1 VGVKPSRVPLFLLA
15 AVALA
20 APALAQEKTKP
31 PVFSTGTDV
40 VNVTLTVRDAQGHLV
55 SDLAREDFA
64 VQEDG
69 RPQAVQVFA
78 RAVQPGHDET
88 LALDLG
94 LVLDTSESM
103 LKMLKLS
110 QQAAVRFLES
120 IPRARDLITIFFD
133 EDIRLSRYDSEN
145 QQGLIERIETIKG
158 GGWTALYDAI
168 AVYLARV
175 QDSNG
180 RKILVLFTDG
190 EDTRSAIGLGELLQT
205 IRSSPVTIYPIGFM
219 GGFPTGS
226 TRLLQS
232 RAFLQQIA
240 EITGGQLFTP
250 STSKDLGLIYQK
262 ILDELSA
269 QYVIGFVSDN
279 QRRDG
284 KFRKLKVDVRR
295 DGMKVRHR
303 MGYFA
308 PGGSR

>member
-1 VGVKPSRVPLFLLA
+1 MLSPRVPLVLLA
-15 AVALA
+15 TA
-20 APALAQEKTKP
+20 AIGLPAGAQEKSTQ

-40 VNVTLTVRDAQGHLV
+40 VNITITVRDGQGRLV
-55 SDLAREDFA
+55 SDLTREEFSI
-64 VQEDG
+64 QEDG
-69 RPQAVQVFA
+69 RPQTVQVFA
-78 RAVQPGHDET
+78 RAVEPGHDDT

-94 LVLDTSESM
+94 LLLDTSESM
-103 LKMLKLS
+103 IKMLKLS
-110 QQAAVRFLES
+110 QEAAVRFLQS

-168 AVYLARV
+168 AVYLVRV
-175 QDSNG
+175 QDSSG
-180 RKILVLFTDG
+180 RKVLVLFTDG
-190 EDTRSAIGLGELLQT
+190 EDSRSAIPLGDLIQS
-205 IRSSPVTIYPIGFM
+205 IRSSAVTIYPIGIM
-219 GGFPTGS
+219 GGFPSGS
-226 TRLLQS
+226 TRLIQS

-250 STSKDLGLIYQK
+250 ASSKDLGVIYQK
-262 ILDELSA
+262 ILDELAA

-279 QRRDG
+279 PRQDG

-303 MGYFA
+303 TGYFA

>member
-1 VGVKPSRVPLFLLA
+1 VTAGRLGLIFLA
-15 AVALA
+15 ATATGL
-20 APALAQEKTKP
+20 PALAQEKSEP
-31 PVFSTGTDV
+31 PVFSAGTDV
-40 VNVTLTVRDAQGHLV
+40 VNVTMTVRDGQGRLI
-55 SDLAREDFA
+55 SDLTRDDFA

-88 LALDLG
+88 LALNLG
-94 LVLDTSESM
+94 LLLDTSESM

-133 EDIRLSRYDSEN
+133 QDIRLSRYDSEN

-180 RKILVLFTDG
+180 RKVLVLFTDG
-190 EDTRSAIGLGELLQT
+190 EDSRSAVSLGELLQS
-205 IRSSPVTIYPIGFM
+205 IRSSAVTIYPIGFM

-226 TRLLQS
+226 ARLLQS

-250 STSKDLGLIYQK
+250 NTSKDLGLIYQK
-262 ILDELSA
+262 ILDELTA

-279 QRRDG
+279 LHRDG

-295 DGMKVRHR
+295 DGLRVRHR

-308 PGGSR
+308 PGGRR

>member
-168 AVYLARV
+168 AVYLVRV
-175 QDSNG
+175 QDSSG
-180 RKILVLFTDG
+180 RKVLVLFTDG
-190 EDTRSAIGLGELLQT
+190 EDSRSAIPLGDLLQT
-205 IRSSPVTIYPIGFM
+205 IRSSAVTIYPIGIF
-219 GGFPTGS
+219 GGFPGGS

-240 EITGGQLFTP
+240 DITGGQLFAP
-250 STSKDLGLIYQK
+250 STSKDLGRIYQK

-279 QRRDG
+279 PRQDG

-295 DGMKVRHR
+295 DGLKVRHR
-303 MGYFA
+303 IGYFA
-308 PGGSR
+308 PGGRR

>member
-1 VGVKPSRVPLFLLA
+1 VLSPWVPSVLLA
-15 AVALA
+15 AAALA
-20 APALAQEKTKP
+20 APAAAQQNAKQ
-31 PVFSTGTDV
+31 PVFSSGTDI
-40 VNVTLTVRDAQGHLV
+40 VNVTLTVRDAQGRLV
-55 SDLAREDFA
+55 SDLKQEDFV

-78 RAVQPGHDET
+78 RAVEPGHNDT

-103 LKMLKLS
+103 IKMLKLS
-110 QQAAVRFLES
+110 QEAAVRFLES

-168 AVYLARV
+168 AVYLVRV

-180 RKILVLFTDG
+180 RKVLVLFTDG
-190 EDTRSAIGLGELLQT
+190 EDTRSAIGLGDLLQT
-205 IRSSPVTIYPIGFM
+205 IRSSAVTIYPIGFM

-226 TRLLQS
+226 ARLLQS

-240 EITGGQLFTP
+240 EISGGQLFTP

-284 KFRKLKVDVRR
+284 KFRKLRVDVRR
-295 DGMKVRHR
+295 DGLKARHR
-303 MGYFA
+303 TGYFA
-308 PGGSR
+308 PGAGR

>member
-1 VGVKPSRVPLFLLA
+1 VSSPRVPVFLLA
-15 AVALA
+15 AAALA
-20 APALAQEKTKP
+20 APALAQEKAEP
-31 PVFSTGTDV
+31 PVFSAGTDV
-40 VNVTLTVRDAQGHLV
+40 VNVTLTVRDPQGHFV
-55 SDLAREDFA
+55 SDLTREDFA

-69 RPQAVQVFA
+69 RPQAVHVFA

-94 LVLDTSESM
+94 LLLDTSESM

-110 QQAAVRFLES
+110 QQAAVRFLQS
-120 IPRARDLITIFFD
+120 IPRARNLITIFFD

-180 RKILVLFTDG
+180 RKVLVLFTDG
-190 EDTRSAIGLGELLQT
+190 EDSRSAVGLGDLLQT
-205 IRSSPVTIYPIGFM
+205 IRSSAVTIYPIGFM

-250 STSKDLGLIYQK
+250 NTSKDLGLIFQK

-295 DGMKVRHR
+295 DGLKVRHR
-303 MGYFA
+303 LGYFA
-308 PGGSR
+308 PGGGR

>member
-1 VGVKPSRVPLFLLA
+1 VKFPRVPLFLLA
-15 AVALA
+15 GAVLGV
-20 APALAQEKTKP
+20 PALAQEKSEP
-31 PVFSTGTDV
+31 PVFSAGTDV
-40 VNVTLTVRDAQGHLV
+40 VNVTLTVRDGQGRLV
-55 SDLAREDFA
+55 SDLTREDFA

-88 LALDLG
+88 LALNLG
-94 LVLDTSESM
+94 LLLDTSESM

-133 EDIRLSRYDSEN
+133 QDIRLSRYDSEN

-180 RKILVLFTDG
+180 RKVLVLFTDG
-190 EDTRSAIGLGELLQT
+190 EDSRSAVSLGELLQS
-205 IRSSPVTIYPIGFM
+205 IRSSAVTIYPIGFM

-226 TRLLQS
+226 ARLLQS

-250 STSKDLGLIYQK
+250 NTSKDLGLIYQK

-279 QRRDG
+279 LHRDG

-295 DGMKVRHR
+295 DGLRVRHR

-308 PGGSR
+308 PGGRR

>member
-1 VGVKPSRVPLFLLA
+1 MKPSRVPLFLLA

>member
-1 VGVKPSRVPLFLLA
+1 MKSPGVPWFLLA
-15 AVALA
+15 AAALA
-20 APALAQEKTKP
+20 APALAQEKSEP
-31 PVFSTGTDV
+31 PVFSAGTDI
-40 VNVTLTVRDAQGHLV
+40 VNVTLTVRDGQGHLI
-55 SDLAREDFA
+55 SDLTREDFA

-69 RPQAVQVFA
+69 RLQAVQVFA

-88 LALDLG
+88 LALNLG
-94 LVLDTSESM
+94 LLLDTSESM

-175 QDSNG
+175 QDSSG
-180 RKILVLFTDG
+180 RKVLVLFTDG
-190 EDTRSAIGLGELLQT
+190 EDSRSAVSLGDLLQT
-205 IRSSPVTIYPIGFM
+205 IRSSAVTIYPIGFM

-226 TRLLQS
+226 ARLLQS

-240 EITGGQLFTP
+240 ETTGGQLFAP
-250 STSKDLGLIYQK
+250 NTSKDLGLIYQK

-295 DGMKVRHR
+295 DGLKVRHR
-303 MGYFA
+303 LGYFA

>member
-1 VGVKPSRVPLFLLA
+1 MGVKPSRVPLFLLA

>member
-1 VGVKPSRVPLFLLA
+1 MLSPRVPLFL
-15 AVALA
+15 AVAA
-20 APALAQEKTKP
+20 ASAASVAGQQSSQQ
-31 PVFSTGTDV
+31 PVFSSGTGV
-40 VNVTLTVRDAQGHLV
+40 VNVTLTVRDAQGRLI
-55 SDLAREDFA
+55 SDLKQDEFV

-69 RPQAVQVFA
+69 RPQVVQVFA
-78 RAVQPGHDET
+78 RAVEPGPNET

-94 LVLDTSESM
+94 LLLDTSESM
-103 LKMLKLS
+103 IKMLKLS
-110 QQAAVRFLES
+110 QEAAVRFLES

-158 GGWTALYDAI
+158 GGLTALYDAI

-175 QDSNG
+175 QDANG
-180 RKILVLFTDG
+180 RKVLVLFTDG
-190 EDTRSAIGLGELLQT
+190 EDSRSAIGLGDLLQA
-205 IRSSPVTIYPIGFM
+205 IRSSAVTIYPIGIM
-219 GGFPTGS
+219 GGFPSGS

-240 EITGGQLFTP
+240 DITGGQLFTP

-279 QRRDG
+279 PRQDG
-284 KFRKLKVDVRR
+284 RFRKLRVDVRR
-295 DGMKVRHR
+295 DGLKVRHR
-303 MGYFA
+303 TGYFA
-308 PGGSR
+308 PVPVASR

>member
-1 VGVKPSRVPLFLLA
+1 MLSPRVPLVLLA
-15 AVALA
+15 TA
-20 APALAQEKTKP
+20 AIGLPAGAQEKSTQ

-40 VNVTLTVRDAQGHLV
+40 VNITITVRDGQGRLV
-55 SDLAREDFA
+55 SDLTREEFSIH
-64 VQEDG
+64 EDG
-69 RPQAVQVFA
+69 RPQTVQVFA
-78 RAVQPGHDET
+78 RAVEPGHDDT

-94 LVLDTSESM
+94 LLLDTSESM
-103 LKMLKLS
+103 IKMLKLS
-110 QQAAVRFLES
+110 QEAAVRFLQS

-168 AVYLARV
+168 AVYLVRV
-175 QDSNG
+175 QDSSG
-180 RKILVLFTDG
+180 RKVLVLFTDG
-190 EDTRSAIGLGELLQT
+190 EDSRSAIPLGDLIQS
-205 IRSSPVTIYPIGFM
+205 IRSSAVTIYPIGIM
-219 GGFPTGS
+219 GGFPSGS
-226 TRLLQS
+226 TRLIQS

-250 STSKDLGLIYQK
+250 ASSKDLGVIYQK
-262 ILDELSA
+262 ILDELAA

-279 QRRDG
+279 PRQDG

-303 MGYFA
+303 TGYFA

>member
-1 VGVKPSRVPLFLLA
+1 MTPGRLGLIFLA
-15 AVALA
+15 ATATGL
-20 APALAQEKTKP
+20 PALAQEKSEP

-40 VNVTLTVRDAQGHLV
+40 VNVTLTVRDARGHLV

-69 RPQAVQVFA
+69 HPQAVQVFA

-110 QQAAVRFLES
+110 QEAAVRFLES

-180 RKILVLFTDG
+180 RKVLVLFTDG

-205 IRSSPVTIYPIGFM
+205 IRSSAVTIYPIGFM

-226 TRLLQS
+226 ARLLQS

>member
-1 VGVKPSRVPLFLLA
+1 VKFPPVPLFLLA
-15 AVALA
+15 SAALA
-20 APALAQEKTKP
+20 APGLAQEKPPP
-31 PVFSTGTDV
+31 PVFSAGTDV
-40 VNVTLTVRDAQGHLV
+40 VNITLTVRDGQGHLV
-55 SDLAREDFA
+55 PDLTREDFV

-69 RPQAVQVFA
+69 RPQGVHVFA

-94 LVLDTSESM
+94 LLLDTSESM

-110 QQAAVRFLES
+110 QQAAVRFLQS

-175 QDSNG
+175 QESSG
-180 RKILVLFTDG
+180 RKVLVLFTDG
-190 EDTRSAIGLGELLQT
+190 EDSRSAVGLGDLLQT
-205 IRSSPVTIYPIGFM
+205 IRSSTVTIYPIGFM

-240 EITGGQLFTP
+240 DITGGQLFTP
-250 STSKDLGLIYQK
+250 TTSKDLGLIYQK

-279 QRRDG
+279 QRHDG

-295 DGMKVRHR
+295 NGLKVRHR
-303 MGYFA
+303 LGYFA
-308 PGGSR
+308 PAPGR

>member
-1 VGVKPSRVPLFLLA
+1 VKPSRVPLFLLA

>member
-1 VGVKPSRVPLFLLA
+1 MGVKPSRVPLFLLA

-180 RKILVLFTDG
+180 RKVLVLFTDG
-190 EDTRSAIGLGELLQT
+190 EDTRSSVGLGELLQA
-205 IRSSPVTIYPIGFM
+205 IRSSAVTIYPIGFM

>member
-1 VGVKPSRVPLFLLA
+1 VKSPRVPLFLLTA
-15 AVALA
+15 AALA
-20 APALAQEKTKP
+20 TPATAQEKTKP
-31 PVFSTGTDV
+31 PIFSAGTDV
-40 VNVTLTVRDAQGHLV
+40 VNVTLTVRDGRGHLV
-55 SDLAREDFA
+55 SDLTREDFA

-94 LVLDTSESM
+94 LLLDTSESM

-175 QDSNG
+175 QDSSG
-180 RKILVLFTDG
+180 RKVLVLFTDG
-190 EDTRSAIGLGELLQT
+190 EDSRSSIGLGEVLQT
-205 IRSSPVTIYPIGFM
+205 IRSSAVTIYPIGFM

-226 TRLLQS
+226 ARLLQS

-250 STSKDLGLIYQK
+250 TTSKDLGLIYRK

-295 DGMKVRHR
+295 HGLTVRHR
-303 MGYFA
+303 TGYFA
-308 PGGSR
+308 PGAGR

>member
-1 VGVKPSRVPLFLLA
+1 VKSRRVPMSLLA
-15 AVALA
+15 AAALA
-20 APALAQEKTKP
+20 APAFAQEPTKP
-31 PVFSTGTDV
+31 PVFSAGTDV
-40 VNVTLTVRDAQGHLV
+40 VNVTLTVRDAQGRLV
-55 SDLAREDFA
+55 SDLTREDFA

-69 RPQAVQVFA
+69 RLQAVQVFA

-94 LVLDTSESM
+94 LLLDTSESM

-110 QQAAVRFLES
+110 QQAAVRFLQS

-168 AVYLARV
+168 AVYLVRV
-175 QDSNG
+175 QDSSG
-180 RKILVLFTDG
+180 RKVLVLFTDG
-190 EDTRSAIGLGELLQT
+190 EDSRSAIGLGELLQA
-205 IRSSPVTIYPIGFM
+205 IRSSGVTIYPIGFM

-226 TRLLQS
+226 ARLLQS

-284 KFRKLKVDVRR
+284 KFRKLRVDVRR
-295 DGMKVRHR
+295 DGLKARHR
-303 MGYFA
+303 LGYFA

>member
-1 VGVKPSRVPLFLLA
+1 MLSPRVSFVLLA
-15 AVALA
+15 AAALA
-20 APALAQEKTKP
+20 APAAAQDRTKQ
-31 PVFSTGTDV
+31 PVFSSGTGV
-40 VNVTLTVRDAQGHLV
+40 VNVTLTVRDAQGRLV
-55 SDLAREDFA
+55 SDLKQEDFVIA
-64 VQEDG
+64 EDG
-69 RPQAVQVFA
+69 HPQAVQLFA
-78 RAVQPGHDET
+78 RAVEPGHNDT

-110 QQAAVRFLES
+110 QEAAVRFLES

-175 QDSNG
+175 QDASG
-180 RKILVLFTDG
+180 RKVLVLFTDG
-190 EDTRSAIGLGELLQT
+190 EDTRSSIALGDLLQT
-205 IRSSPVTIYPIGFM
+205 IRSSAVTIYSIGFM
-219 GGFPTGS
+219 GGFPSGS
-226 TRLLQS
+226 PRLLQS

-240 EITGGQLFTP
+240 EMTGGQLFTP

-262 ILDELSA
+262 ILDELAA

-279 QRRDG
+279 QRADG
-284 KFRKLKVDVRR
+284 RFRKLKVDVLHR
-295 DGMKVRHR
+295 DGVKVRHR
-303 MGYFA
+303 PGYFA
-308 PGGSR
+308 PGPGR